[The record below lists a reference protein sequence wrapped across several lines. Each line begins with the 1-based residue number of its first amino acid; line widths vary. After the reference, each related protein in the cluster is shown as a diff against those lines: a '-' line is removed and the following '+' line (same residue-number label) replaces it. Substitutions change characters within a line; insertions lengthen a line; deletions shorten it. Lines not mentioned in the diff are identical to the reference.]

1 MKTNIVTGKLG
12 EKLAIEYL
20 DSKGYTILE
29 KNYRNK
35 IGEVDIIAYDK
46 SILTFIEVKTRNN
59 YKYGY
64 AYESVNARKQKK
76 IINPSLMYLQKF
88 NLHDTQ
94 VSFDVIEVYPLE
106 KEPINHFEN
115 AFSL

>member
-1 MKTNIVTGKLG
+1 MKTNITTGKLG
-12 EKLAIEYL
+12 EQLAIEYL
-20 DSKGYTILE
+20 VSKGYAIIE

-59 YKYGY
+59 HKYGN

-76 IINPSLMYLQKF
+76 IVNASLMYIQKF
-88 NLHDTQ
+88 NLHDVQ
-94 VSFDVIEVYPLE
+94 IRFDVIEVYPLE
-106 KEPINHFEN
+106 KQAINHFEN